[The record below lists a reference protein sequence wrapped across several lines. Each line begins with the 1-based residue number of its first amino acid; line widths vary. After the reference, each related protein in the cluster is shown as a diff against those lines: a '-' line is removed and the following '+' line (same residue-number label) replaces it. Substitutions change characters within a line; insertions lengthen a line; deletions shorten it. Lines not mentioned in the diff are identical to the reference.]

1 MNSAANKGRT
11 VSSTAAGNGLQTSGA
26 EWNRIV
32 HSGQFKYLIKAKK
45 AFILPAFL
53 SFAGYCLLMP
63 LLTAYA
69 PRAMASKAS
78 GVSVAYWF
86 GISVILL
93 AWVIVWLYVKA
104 AARFDVLANDIV
116 VEAKRHAKKGE

>member
-1 MNSAANKGRT
+1 MNSAANKGRI
-11 VSSTAAGNGLQTSGA
+11 VSPMAAGNGLQTSGA

-32 HSGQFKYLIKAKK
+32 QSGQFKHLIKTKK

-53 SFAGYCLLMP
+53 LFSGYCLLMP

-69 PRAMASKAS
+69 PRVMASKAS
-78 GVSVAYWF
+78 GASVAYWF

-116 VEAKRHAKKGE
+116 VEAKRRAKKGE

>member
-1 MNSAANKGRT
+1 MNSAANKGRI
-11 VSSTAAGNGLQTSGA
+11 VSPMAAGNGLQTSGA
-26 EWNRIV
+26 AWTRIV
-32 HSGQFKYLIKAKK
+32 QSGQFKHLIKTKK

-53 SFAGYCLLMP
+53 LFSGYCLLMP

-69 PRAMASKAS
+69 PRAMAGKVS
-78 GVSVAYWF
+78 GASVAYWF

-93 AWVIVWLYVKA
+93 AWVIVWRYVKA

-116 VEAKRHAKKGE
+116 VEATRHAKKGE

>member
-1 MNSAANKGRT
+1 MNFSVIKGRT
-11 VSSTAAGNGLQTSGA
+11 VSSTAAVNGSETSGA
-26 EWNRIV
+26 AWNSIV
-32 HSGQFKYLIKAKK
+32 QGSQFKRLIKAKR

-53 SFAGYCLLMP
+53 WFAGYCLLMP
-63 LLTAYA
+63 LLTAFA
-69 PRAMASKAS
+69 PRVMAGKAA

-104 AARFDVLANDIV
+104 AAGFDVLANDIV
-116 VEAKRHAKKGE
+116 AEAKRQAKKGE

>member
-1 MNSAANKGRT
+1 MDSAAIKGRT
-11 VSSTAAGNGLQTSGA
+11 VASTAAGNGLQTSGA
-26 EWNRIV
+26 AWNRIV
-32 HSGQFKYLIKAKK
+32 QSAQFKYLIKVKK

-53 SFAGYCLLMP
+53 FFSGYCLLMP

-69 PRAMASKAS
+69 PRAMASKAA
-78 GVSVAYWF
+78 GVSMAYWF

-104 AARFDVLANDIV
+104 AARFDVLANEIV
-116 VEAKRHAKKGE
+116 VEANRHAKKGE